1 MSLREVWLAPGVAVN
16 RRLGARWLQFVVS
29 PLTETKPSFVEY
41 WIFSS
46 IQTAVRY
53 P

>member
-16 RRLGARWLQFVVS
+16 RRLGASWLQFVVS
-29 PLTETKPSFVEY
+29 LLIETKPSFDKY

-46 IQTAVRY
+46 IQAAVRY